1 MLFYSFATSSTLSV
15 VRGIVMIY
23 CGIGLLFLGIGCLMF
38 SLFYINYDWNED
50 RKHAGKRKVS
60 LAEKRKASL
69 AEKRKASQTKECPFF
84 KSDIRM
90 QPLLDLEQV
99 RGTYDYSRGLRS
111 LAIYPPVKPFH
122 KPYHPQDFRLQKL
135 YM

>member
-1 MLFYSFATSSTLSV
+1 MLFYGFATSSALSV

-23 CGIGLLFLGIGCLMF
+23 CGIGLLFLGLFCLMF
-38 SLFYINYDWNED
+38 SLFYINYDWNAD
-50 RKHAGKRKVS
+50 RKHARAHAHAKG
-60 LAEKRKASL
+60 
-69 AEKRKASQTKECPFF
+69 RKASQTKECPF
-84 KSDIRM
+84 SM
-90 QPLLDLEQV
+90 VQPLLDLSHV

-111 LAIYPPVKPFH
+111 LAIYPPVKPFQ